1 MNYQMSKSCDKEDVT
16 VKQETQKSAVL
27 CSTHWASC
35 VVLVET
41 VLQDNVLHN
50 HGGEKKHGGHNTNQC
65 KEYQHKCL
73 PQSLTQLLFS

>member
-1 MNYQMSKSCDKEDVT
+1 MSKSCDKEDVT

-50 HGGEKKHGGHNTNQC
+50 HGGEKNTAVTTRINAKSTNMNVCLKASHNYC
-65 KEYQHKCL
+65 
-73 PQSLTQLLFS
+73 FRD